1 MGAKYCLVLRP
12 SVKLRFWRGFFEGIL
27 LVNLDIKTYLL
38 GRSHS
43 SCSLDSPVSTALCF
57 FPPDSIRKRELLRFL
72 LYFKY
77 KKNCMCA
84 LLSLGAGAAAGCR
97 CCVCLGLG
105 PGAAALCAWELG
117 CWCCC
122 REPLLCALESLWV
135 LVPLQGAAAVC
146 AWELGSWCCC
156 SVPFYTCKCMLWSMG
171 GGAAVKWLD
180 GTRRRSP

>member
-105 PGAAALCAWELG
+105 PLCFFPQIAS
-117 CWCCC
+117 
-122 REPLLCALESLWV
+122 ESV
-135 LVPLQGAAAVC
+135 SYC
-146 AWELGSWCCC
+146 GSYCTSSIRKTAC
-156 SVPFYTCKCMLWSMG
+156 VRF
-171 GGAAVKWLD
+171 
-180 GTRRRSP
+180 